1 MELMT
6 SRWTDDRL
14 DDLKH
19 QVDDLGRRMDL
30 GFAEVNRRMDEGF
43 AEVNQRFD
51 AMNARFDERLDSMQ
65 RTMIQFG
72 GALIVALV
80 GLTATQLGLILTQ
93 L

>member
-6 SRWTDDRL
+6 SRWTDARL

-19 QVDDLGRRMDL
+19 QVDELSRRMDL

-43 AEVNQRFD
+43 GEINQRID
-51 AMNARFDERLDSMQ
+51 AMQ
-65 RTMIQFG
+65 RTTIQFG
-72 GALIVALV
+72 AVMIAALV
-80 GLTATQLGLILTQ
+80 GLLATQLGLILTQ

>member
-14 DDLKH
+14 DDLKQ
-19 QVDDLGRRMDL
+19 QVDELSGRMDL

-43 AEVNQRFD
+43 AELNQRID
-51 AMNARFDERLDSMQ
+51 AMQ

-72 GALIVALV
+72 GVMIAALV
-80 GLTATQLGLILTQ
+80 GLMATQLGLILTQ